1 VGAIWGV
8 GPKTAEHLERLGL
21 HTVADIAN
29 TPRSTL
35 IRALGDAAGASLYE
49 LAWGRDYRDVTP
61 EEPDKSISAAETF
74 SADLDNPT
82 EILQEFLRMTEKA
95 TARLRE
101 KGLFAKTISIKVRF
115 ADFSTINR
123 SKTLPLAIDS
133 THEVY
138 EVVKALYLALKID
151 RARLRLVG
159 VSLENLQ
166 DDSPEQ
172 LVLGAR
178 EKGWR
183 DAESAIDRAKARF
196 GRGSVRPGRLIEPG
210 EPDTET
216 D

>member
-1 VGAIWGV
+1 
-8 GPKTAEHLERLGL
+8 
-21 HTVADIAN
+21 
-29 TPRSTL
+29 
-35 IRALGDAAGASLYE
+35 
-49 LAWGRDYRDVTP
+49 
-61 EEPDKSISAAETF
+61 
-74 SADLDNPT
+74 
-82 EILQEFLRMTEKA
+82 MTEKA

-159 VSLENLQ
+159 VALENLQ

-196 GRGSVRPGRLIEPG
+196 GRGSVRPGRLIQAESD
-210 EPDTET
+210 EDEE
-216 D
+216 DN

>member
-1 VGAIWGV
+1 
-8 GPKTAEHLERLGL
+8 LERLGL

-74 SADLDNPT
+74 STDLDNPI

-159 VSLENLQ
+159 VALENLQ

-196 GRGSVRPGRLIEPG
+196 GRGSVRPGRLIQAESD
-210 EPDTET
+210 EDEE
-216 D
+216 DN

>member
-1 VGAIWGV
+1 
-8 GPKTAEHLERLGL
+8 
-21 HTVADIAN
+21 
-29 TPRSTL
+29 
-35 IRALGDAAGASLYE
+35 
-49 LAWGRDYRDVTP
+49 
-61 EEPDKSISAAETF
+61 
-74 SADLDNPT
+74 
-82 EILQEFLRMTEKA
+82 MTEKA

-101 KGLFAKTISIKVRF
+101 KGLFAKTMSIEVRF

-159 VSLENLQ
+159 VALENLQ

-183 DAESAIDRAKARF
+183 DAEGAIDRAKARF
-196 GRGSVRPGRLIEPG
+196 GRGSVRPGRLIKAESD
-210 EPDTET
+210 EEEAD
-216 D
+216 

>member
-1 VGAIWGV
+1 
-8 GPKTAEHLERLGL
+8 
-21 HTVADIAN
+21 
-29 TPRSTL
+29 L
-35 IRALGDAAGASLYE
+35 IRALGDASGASLYE

-61 EEPDKSISAAETF
+61 EEPDKSISSAETF
-74 SADLDNPT
+74 PNDLDNPT
-82 EILQEFLRMTEKA
+82 EILQEFLRMTERS

-115 ADFSTINR
+115 AEFSTINR
-123 SKTLPLAIDS
+123 SKTLPLPIDG

-138 EVVKALYLALKID
+138 EVVKSLYLALKIE

-166 DDSPEQ
+166 EDSPEQ

-183 DAESAIDRAKARF
+183 EAESAVDQAQARF
-196 GRGSVRPGRLIEPG
+196 GRGSVRPGRLIKPG
-210 EPDTET
+210 DQEEDPAD
-216 D
+216 

>member
-1 VGAIWGV
+1 
-8 GPKTAEHLERLGL
+8 
-21 HTVADIAN
+21 
-29 TPRSTL
+29 
-35 IRALGDAAGASLYE
+35 
-49 LAWGRDYRDVTP
+49 
-61 EEPDKSISAAETF
+61 
-74 SADLDNPT
+74 
-82 EILQEFLRMTEKA
+82 
-95 TARLRE
+95 
-101 KGLFAKTISIKVRF
+101 VRF

-159 VSLENLQ
+159 VALENLQ

-196 GRGSVRPGRLIEPG
+196 GRGSVRPGRLIQAESD
-210 EPDTET
+210 EDEE
-216 D
+216 DN